1 MKDQTLK
8 ILVVDDEPTS
18 LSLMKA
24 SLEHAGFQAY
34 IAASAQEALQLFHEL
49 AFDMVMLDVDMPGM
63 NGYELCKKMR
73 AERGEDLPIVMVTCM
88 HDDDSINH
96 AYQVGA
102 TDFIA
107 KPISWSLIKHRV
119 NYLLHSSQILQE
131 LRVSNARNEALLN
144 ASLDIMF
151 EFDLDGVIY
160 DTHSQS
166 SEILG
171 RQLDDF
177 LGRKVTDILPEEAA
191 QACLMA
197 LHIACDQGISVG
209 KQLFIEVD
217 QVKVWYEL
225 SVSRKNVGMGEDVRL
240 ICFMRDITA
249 RKHAER
255 RIVHLAY
262 IDSLTGLPN
271 RHSFFECMQSEVQQA
286 KMDGTKLAVLYMD
299 IDGFKGVNETLGH
312 EAGDKIL
319 TMVADRL
326 RSGVRAIDSVARLQR
341 VGGEVGLARLGGDEF
356 TAILPQLKEV
366 DDAIHLADRIRDLI
380 RKPYQVGT
388 HEVVLT
394 VSIGI
399 AIYPESGNDVQALLK
414 YADTA
419 MYHAK
424 DLGRDNSQLYTSA
437 LTEKMMWRR
446 QLETSLHHAIEHQ
459 EFFLEYQPQMDVQCA
474 CVTSVEALVRWQH
487 PELGL
492 ISPAQF
498 IPFAEETGLIVEIGE
513 WVLRTACQQVK
524 QWQAQGLKVQVAVN
538 LSPRQFKNPHL
549 LATIHEIIGTDFDPQ
564 WLELEITESALM
576 EDVESS
582 LETLHALRLMGIR
595 ISLDD
600 FGTGYSSMSY
610 LKQLPL
616 NIVKVDQSFVRD
628 MTTDKN
634 NLMIVRAIVS
644 LAKNLGFAVTAEGVE
659 TLEQVQMLQKL
670 ECETLQGYYY
680 SRPVAP
686 EKIPALLARDWSLHD
701 AQASS
706 VKFSATVQQ

>member
-1 MKDQTLK
+1 
-8 ILVVDDEPTS
+8 
-18 LSLMKA
+18 
-24 SLEHAGFQAY
+24 
-34 IAASAQEALQLFHEL
+34 
-49 AFDMVMLDVDMPGM
+49 
-63 NGYELCKKMR
+63 
-73 AERGEDLPIVMVTCM
+73 
-88 HDDDSINH
+88 
-96 AYQVGA
+96 
-102 TDFIA
+102 
-107 KPISWSLIKHRV
+107 
-119 NYLLHSSQILQE
+119 
-131 LRVSNARNEALLN
+131 
-144 ASLDIMF
+144 
-151 EFDLDGVIY
+151 
-160 DTHSQS
+160 
-166 SEILG
+166 
-171 RQLDDF
+171 
-177 LGRKVTDILPEEAA
+177 
-191 QACLMA
+191 
-197 LHIACDQGISVG
+197 
-209 KQLFIEVD
+209 
-217 QVKVWYEL
+217 
-225 SVSRKNVGMGEDVRL
+225 
-240 ICFMRDITA
+240 
-249 RKHAER
+249 
-255 RIVHLAY
+255 
-262 IDSLTGLPN
+262 
-271 RHSFFECMQSEVQQA
+271 
-286 KMDGTKLAVLYMD
+286 
-299 IDGFKGVNETLGH
+299 
-312 EAGDKIL
+312 
-319 TMVADRL
+319 
-326 RSGVRAIDSVARLQR
+326 
-341 VGGEVGLARLGGDEF
+341 
-356 TAILPQLKEV
+356 
-366 DDAIHLADRIRDLI
+366 
-380 RKPYQVGT
+380 
-388 HEVVLT
+388 
-394 VSIGI
+394 
-399 AIYPESGNDVQALLK
+399 
-414 YADTA
+414 

-424 DLGRDNSQLYTSA
+424 DQGRDNSQLYTSA

-549 LATIHEIIGTDFDPQ
+549 LATIHEIIGNDFDPQ

-701 AQASS
+701 AEASG